1 MVEAI
6 QYVFI
11 FFMFTALISR
21 VSAKPKVVF
30 LDKSSETTAIETK
43 DINEITQE
51 RIEPTLSS
59 KKELIERIEP
69 IVPSI
74 DDFDIDTIGDLYA
87 TEDPRMAGIMS
98 EVLDLKKG
106 DSPMAVRVNPYRD
119 IFGLQAM
126 RRQLINRL
134 NNAYRCPRV
143 ISH

>member
-51 RIEPTLSS
+51 RIEP
-59 KKELIERIEP
+59 
-69 IVPSI
+69 IVHSI
-74 DDFDIDTIGDLYA
+74 DDYDIDTIDDLYA